1 MGAGPLFAEVCVTAD
16 HDVVRRFMAGDQG
29 AVRELYREF
38 ARPMFAVAFN
48 TLRNPGLAEEAVQQ
62 AFLQA
67 WRAAA
72 SFDPRR
78 SIAPWL
84 YTITRRVAIDIYRRE
99 RRHANHDG
107 LEHDVAELPPGFET
121 AWTVWEVRK
130 ALDEMPSDERA
141 VLEAT
146 HFLGLT
152 HDQAAERLGV
162 PVGTIKS
169 RSHRAHRRMASLL
182 AHLEEAWL

>member
-1 MGAGPLFAEVCVTAD
+1 MTAD

-29 AVRELYREF
+29 AVRELYRDY
-38 ARPMFAVAFN
+38 ARPMFSVAYN
-48 TLRNPGLAEEAVQQ
+48 SLRDRGLAEEAVQQ

-67 WRAAA
+67 WRAAP
-72 SFDPRR
+72 SFDAQR

-84 YTITRRVAIDIYRRE
+84 YTITRRVAIDLYRRE
-99 RRHANHDG
+99 RRHANQEMLDG
-107 LEHDVAELPPGFET
+107 DVAELPPGFET

-130 ALDEMPSDERA
+130 ALEDMPHDERT

-152 HDQAAERLGV
+152 HEQAAEKLGV

-169 RSHRAHRRMASLL
+169 RSHRAHRRMAGLL
-182 AHLEEAWL
+182 AHLQEASL

>member
-1 MGAGPLFAEVCVTAD
+1 MTAD

-29 AVRELYREF
+29 AVREIYREY
-38 ARPMFAVAFN
+38 ARPMFSVAYN
-48 TLRNPGLAEEAVQQ
+48 TLRDRSLAEEAVQQ

-72 SFDPRR
+72 SFDVSR

-84 YTITRRVAIDIYRRE
+84 YTITRRVAIDLYRRE
-99 RRHANHDG
+99 RRHNSQEVLDS
-107 LEHDVAELPPGFET
+107 DIAELPPGFET

-130 ALDEMPSDERA
+130 ALEEMPRDERT

-146 HFLGLT
+146 HFLDLT

-169 RSHRAHRRMASLL
+169 RSHRAHRRLAGLL
-182 AHLEEAWL
+182 AHLEEASR

>member
-1 MGAGPLFAEVCVTAD
+1 MSAD

-29 AVRELYREF
+29 AVRELYRRY

-48 TLRNPGLAEEAVQQ
+48 TLSDAGLAEEAVQQ

-67 WRAAA
+67 WRAAPT
-72 SFDPRR
+72 FDVQR

-84 YTITRRVAIDIYRRE
+84 YTITRRVAIDVYRRE
-99 RRHANHDG
+99 RRHSGQEA
-107 LEHDVAELPPGFET
+107 LEKDVAELPPGFET

-130 ALDEMPSDERA
+130 ALEEMPRDERT

-146 HFLGLT
+146 HYLGLT
-152 HDQAAERLGV
+152 HDETAQRLGI
-162 PVGTIKS
+162 PIGTVKS
-169 RSHRAHRRMASLL
+169 RSHRAHRRLAALL
-182 AHLEEAWL
+182 AHLEEVAL